1 EHDLRAFLHGRAIT
15 AQAPG
20 MVARGAAFAARHRRG
35 ILVAAAT
42 TVVLSLAGVAAG
54 VWRDTRAHEDGLRAL
69 ATAAE
74 ELVERGDLEQAQAA
88 YGRASQLLRDG
99 AAVDAARAH
108 HAVLAF
114 DRWYPDAARR
124 DWLQRLLAS
133 VPVPARDAAWHER
146 HRRWQG
152 VARCTLHGH
161 LLDGDSMARPRSACC
176 GSGTRA
182 RRPRPGRRTA
192 CSTRGTTWSRSSGSD
207 SRPRTSR
214 SKANATARSR
224 SRSRSSTS
232 RTCARVKCWLR
243 RPGHRSAPSPCRAP
257 S

>member
-1 EHDLRAFLHGRAIT
+1 
-15 AQAPG
+15 
-20 MVARGAAFAARHRRG
+20 
-35 ILVAAAT
+35 
-42 TVVLSLAGVAAG
+42 LSLAGVAAG

-161 LLDGDSMARPRSACC
+161 LLDGETSIGLLRLRDA
-176 GSGTRA
+176 GTMPAPWPQDGVLDAGHYVVQVERV
-182 RRPRPGRRTA
+182 GL
-192 CSTRGTTWSRSSGSD
+192 
-207 SRPRTSR
+207 
-214 SKANATARSR
+214 ATANVAFEGERDR
-224 SRSRSSTS
+224 AIEVEVPQLHLANLREGEVLVAAAGAPERAFALS
-232 RTCARVKCWLR
+232 RTELSGAE
-243 RPGHRSAPSPCRAP
+243 AA
-257 S
+257 